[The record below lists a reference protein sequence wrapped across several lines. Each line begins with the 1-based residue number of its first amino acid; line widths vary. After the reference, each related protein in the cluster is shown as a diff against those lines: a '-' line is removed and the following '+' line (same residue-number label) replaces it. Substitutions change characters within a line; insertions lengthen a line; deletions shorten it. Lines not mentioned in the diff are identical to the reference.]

1 MKKLVNLLP
10 YDVGFFSKDQT
21 ETRIPKEETPARF
34 NANRFTS
41 DREVID
47 LPEPQEN
54 TIFIVDRNIY
64 WHLKGVRSDLIYPA
78 GLIFENE
85 EPIGFITLD

>member
-1 MKKLVNLLP
+1 MVFGPNHLYCFISSVPNI
-10 YDVGFFSKDQT
+10 YDYQGIWLEHRT
-21 ETRIPKEETPARF
+21 
-34 NANRFTS
+34 
-41 DREVID
+41 
-47 LPEPQEN
+47 
-54 TIFIVDRNIY
+54 VDRNIY